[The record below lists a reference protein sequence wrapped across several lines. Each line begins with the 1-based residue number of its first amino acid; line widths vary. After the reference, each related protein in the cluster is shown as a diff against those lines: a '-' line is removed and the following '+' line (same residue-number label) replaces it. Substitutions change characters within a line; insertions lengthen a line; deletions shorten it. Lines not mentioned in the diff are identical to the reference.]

1 MFNFN
6 LLKTM
11 SNQPDGNDAIRTMT
25 DSELMEYFL
34 SRIFETE
41 EIWGL
46 KDGRDWFTRQL
57 EGRETLP
64 VWPDKRRAEA
74 SAFNE
79 AGKFSVRADSLEF
92 FVYRTL
98 NELSMLEVM
107 VEVMPRQAEAGCL
120 IDPRRLFNILEGML
134 EASQYSPMGD

>member
-1 MFNFN
+1 M
-6 LLKTM
+6 T
-11 SNQPDGNDAIRTMT
+11 NQFDENDAIRTMT
-25 DSELMEYFL
+25 DSELLEYFL
-34 SRIFETE
+34 SRVFESE
-41 EIWGL
+41 EVWEL
-46 KDGRDWFTRQL
+46 KEGRDRFTRQL

-64 VWPDKRRAEA
+64 VWPDKRMAEA
-74 SAFNE
+74 SVLNE
-79 AGKFSVRADSLEF
+79 AQKISARADSLEF

-107 VEVMPRQAEAGCL
+107 VEVIPRQADAGCL